1 MSGPQEERNQKWS
14 KETDLGFP
22 VEREAI
28 AGTHVAG
35 KERQHQDQLK
45 QLNEKVEYYQDII
58 QRQEAELKNYQV
70 KYGPVAPPANVD
82 EALDA
87 KLPPWISDPH
97 YLSPLL
103 TAVSKFDMHLPSH

>member
-22 VEREAI
+22 SEREAI

-45 QLNEKVEYYQDII
+45 QLNEKVEYYQDIY
-58 QRQEAELKNYQV
+58 NV
-70 KYGPVAPPANVD
+70 K
-82 EALDA
+82 
-87 KLPPWISDPH
+87 KLN
-97 YLSPLL
+97 LR
-103 TAVSKFDMHLPSH
+103 TTK